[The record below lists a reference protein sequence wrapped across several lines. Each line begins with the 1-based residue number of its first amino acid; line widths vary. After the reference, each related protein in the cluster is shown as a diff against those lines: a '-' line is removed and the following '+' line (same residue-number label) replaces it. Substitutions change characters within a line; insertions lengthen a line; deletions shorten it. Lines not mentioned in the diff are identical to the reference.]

1 LNEALVIEL
10 RQRPNHPNDPSY
22 VIIDSQTNRSDAF
35 VNEEV
40 GYDGG
45 KKMKGR
51 KRHIAVDSQGFLIA
65 LLVHS
70 AGIQDRKGFRELLVD
85 IKSKFP
91 TTKIVYVG
99 RTDCG
104 KNC

>member
-1 LNEALVIEL
+1 
-10 RQRPNHPNDPSY
+10 

-35 VNEEV
+35 VSEEV

-91 TTKIVYVG
+91 ATKIVYVDG
-99 RTDCG
+99 DR
-104 KNC
+104 